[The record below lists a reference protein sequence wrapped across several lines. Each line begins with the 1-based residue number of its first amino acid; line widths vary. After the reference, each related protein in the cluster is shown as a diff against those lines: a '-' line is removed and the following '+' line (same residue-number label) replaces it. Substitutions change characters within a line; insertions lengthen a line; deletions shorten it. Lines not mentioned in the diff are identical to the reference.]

1 MTSPTTNEST
11 VQTSGAKNRR
21 DNGQERAENTNGTQ
35 AASAPAELAD
45 LARAQGE
52 LTQEVR
58 LHVARQ
64 LVENES
70 DGGDEARVG
79 KMLGDAR
86 SELQEQLLREEQ
98 ERARRQLADAARNSE
113 DAVAGVVHSVT
124 TILRSIV
131 PAALVRPE
139 DLIEATYSL
148 ADQGLRVGRRLALT
162 VSGGVR
168 ELVPLR

>member
-11 VQTSGAKNRR
+11 SQTSGVKDRR
-21 DNGQERAENTNGTQ
+21 DNGQERAENPNGSQ

-45 LARAQGE
+45 LARAQGN

-58 LHVARQ
+58 LHVTRQ
-64 LVENES
+64 LIENES

-79 KMLGDAR
+79 KMLTDAR
-86 SELQEQLLREEQ
+86 SELQEQLSREQQ
-98 ERARRQLADAARNSE
+98 ERARRQLADAARHSE

-131 PAALVRPE
+131 PAVLVRPE
-139 DLIEATYSL
+139 DVIEATYSL
-148 ADQGLRVGRRLALT
+148 ADQGLWVSRRLALT
-162 VSGGVR
+162 ISGSAR

>member
-11 VQTSGAKNRR
+11 AQTSGAKNRR
-21 DNGQERAENTNGTQ
+21 DNGQERAENPNGTQ
-35 AASAPAELAD
+35 AAAAPAELAE
-45 LARAQGE
+45 LARAQGD

-64 LVENES
+64 LVEDEA
-70 DGGDEARVG
+70 DGDEARVG
-79 KMLGDAR
+79 KMLTDAR
-86 SELQEQLLREEQ
+86 SELQEQLSREQQ

-162 VSGGVR
+162 VSSSAR

>member
-1 MTSPTTNEST
+1 MTSSTTNEST
-11 VQTSGAKNRR
+11 AQTSGAKNRR
-21 DNGQERAENTNGTQ
+21 DNGQERAENPNGTQ
-35 AASAPAELAD
+35 TASAPAELAD
-45 LARAQGE
+45 LARAQGD

-64 LVENES
+64 LVEDES
-70 DGGDEARVG
+70 DGDEARVG
-79 KMLGDAR
+79 KMLSDAR
-86 SELQEQLLREEQ
+86 SDLQEQLLHEQQ

-124 TILRSIV
+124 TILRSVV

-148 ADQGLRVGRRLALT
+148 ADQGLRVVRRLALT
-162 VSGGVR
+162 VSGSAR

>member
-70 DGGDEARVG
+70 DGGDEVRVG
-79 KMLGDAR
+79 KMLGEAR

>member
-1 MTSPTTNEST
+1 MTSSTTNEST
-11 VQTSGAKNRR
+11 AQTSGAKNRR
-21 DNGQERAENTNGTQ
+21 DNGQERPESPNGTQ

-45 LARAQGE
+45 LARAQE
-52 LTQEVR
+52 DLTQEVR

-64 LVENES
+64 LVEDGS

-79 KMLGDAR
+79 QMLTHAR
-86 SELQEQLLREEQ
+86 SELQEQLRREQQ
-98 ERARRQLADAARNSE
+98 ELARRQLAASARNSE

-124 TILRSIV
+124 TILRSVV

-162 VSGGVR
+162 VSGSAR